1 MGQTQI
7 THISIEKLI
16 PHPENPRKNI
26 GDVSELA
33 DSIRAKGVLQNLTV
47 VPVDPADPDTC
58 YTVIIGHRRLAAAK
72 QAGLSSLPCV
82 ISDMSYQEQIETM
95 LLENMQRNDLTVYE
109 QAMGFQQL
117 SMLGADVAEI
127 ADKTG
132 FSQTTVRRRLKIA
145 ELDHDTLKEV
155 SARQV
160 SIGDFDRLN
169 EIDDPAKR
177 NEVLKKIGTNDFNFA
192 VNAAVREQAEARCK
206 KEAAPILRRYHIH
219 KMEGGEQYS
228 QKWKQIKQIEYTD
241 WKPELLDKYAKGD
254 YGYAFSYAHLD
265 IYEKQ
270 KTVKAPPRPQA
281 EIDREKYIAET
292 REKLEAIAANAYA
305 LRKDFVDGLRMTE
318 KNMGGMIRGAY
329 YAILYAAVSYSGNSV
344 RDMLTPDGSYLS
356 SDQIFDAAETKFA
369 DRSTAVPAMIYA
381 GWNDSKEKI
390 CWGSYRREFPKFQR
404 NKALDKLYEW
414 LVLEFNYELSDEELQ
429 MISGTHP
436 LYMDKDKPADA
447 PAEEEWADGAGQAFS
462 PDADDD
468 LDRLKEMY
476 GEADDGEVSDEE

>member
-7 THISIEKLI
+7 TYISVEKLI
-16 PHPENPRKNI
+16 PHPDNPRKDI

-47 VPVDPADPDTC
+47 VPVDPADPDTS
-58 YTVIIGHRRLAAAK
+58 YTVVIGHRRLTAAK

-109 QAMGFQQL
+109 QALGFQQL
-117 SMLGADVAEI
+117 SLLGADVAEI

-155 SARQV
+155 SARQI

-169 EIDDPAKR
+169 EIDDSDKR

-219 KMEGGEQYS
+219 KMEGSEQYS
-228 QKWKQIKQIEYTD
+228 QKWKQVKQIEYTD

-270 KTVKAPPRPQA
+270 KAVKAPPRPQA

-292 REKLEAIAANAYA
+292 REKLEAVAANAYA

-329 YAILYAAVSYSGNSV
+329 YAILYAAIRYSADSV
-344 RDMLTPDGSYLS
+344 RTLLNPGNESYMS
-356 SDQIFDAAETKFA
+356 YDQLFEEAEKKFA

-381 GWNDSKEKI
+381 GWHDSAQNI
-390 CWGSYRREFPKFQR
+390 CWEEYRRNFPAFKR

-414 LVLEFNYELSDEELQ
+414 LVMEFDYELSDEELQ

-436 LYMDKDKPADA
+436 LYVDKDKPANA
-447 PAEEEWADGAGQAFS
+447 PAEEEWADGVGQAFS
-462 PDADDD
+462 PDADD

-476 GEADDGEVSDEE
+476 GEDDDGEVSDEE

>member
-7 THISIEKLI
+7 THISVEKLI

-281 EIDREKYIAET
+281 EIDREKYIAQT

-305 LRKDFVDGLRMTE
+305 LRKKFVEDLRMTE

-329 YAILYAAVSYSGNSV
+329 YAILYTAFNYSTFSV
-344 RDMLTPDGSYLS
+344 REMLSPGTSYLN
-356 SDQIFDAAETKFA
+356 SDQAFDAAEAKFA

-381 GWNDSKEKI
+381 GWNDSEENT
-390 CWGSYRREFPKFQR
+390 CWAPYQREFPKFKR

-414 LVLEFNYELSDEELQ
+414 LVMEFNYELSDEELQ

-436 LYMDKDKPADA
+436 LYVDKDKPADA
-447 PAEEEWADGAGQAFS
+447 PAEEEWADGVGQAFS
-462 PDADDD
+462 PDADND

-476 GEADDGEVSDEE
+476 GEDDDGEVSDEE

>member
-1 MGQTQI
+1 MQNI
-7 THISIEKLI
+7 TLISVDRLI
-16 PHPENPRKNI
+16 PHPENPRKDI

-47 VPVDPADPDTC
+47 VPVDAADPDTK
-58 YTVIIGHRRLAAAK
+58 YTVVIGHRRLAAAK
-72 QAGLSSLPCV
+72 QAGLDSLPCV

-109 QAMGFQQL
+109 QALGFQQL
-117 SMLGADVAEI
+117 SMLGADVADI
-127 ADKTG
+127 AVKTG

-145 ELDHDTLKEV
+145 ELDHSTLKEV

-169 EIDDPAKR
+169 EIEDPDKR
-177 NEVLKKIGTNDFNFA
+177 NEVLKKIGTSNFEYA
-192 VNAAVREQAEARCK
+192 VTAAIREQAEARCK
-206 KEAAPILRRYHIH
+206 KEAAPLLRKYHIH

-241 WKPELLDKYAKGD
+241 WKPELLDKYARGD

-329 YAILYAAVSYSGNSV
+329 YAILYASVSYSGNSV

-414 LVLEFNYELSDEELQ
+414 LVMEFGYELSDEELQ
-429 MISGTHP
+429 LISGTHP
-436 LYMDKDKPADA
+436 LYVDKDRPAGA
-447 PAEEEWADGAGQAFS
+447 PEEEEWTDGVGQAFS

-476 GEADDGEVSDEE
+476 GGDDDDEDEDEE